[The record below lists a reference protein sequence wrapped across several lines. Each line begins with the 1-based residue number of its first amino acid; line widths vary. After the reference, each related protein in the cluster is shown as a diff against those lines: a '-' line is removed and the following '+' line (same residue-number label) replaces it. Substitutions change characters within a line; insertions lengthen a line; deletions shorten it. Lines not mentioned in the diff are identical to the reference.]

1 MHKKKQYQ
9 INENQIETNS
19 QKNQGSKVS
28 HLNNEIN
35 IVMVKN
41 NRFYKKEFQQRLET
55 IELLNKT
62 KMKLG
67 TDLPA
72 YVTQLKK
79 NYLTENQVN

>member
-1 MHKKKQYQ
+1 
-9 INENQIETNS
+9 
-19 QKNQGSKVS
+19 
-28 HLNNEIN
+28 
-35 IVMVKN
+35 MVKN